1 MAVEPAAA
9 GTGGAADACRGLELP
24 GLGCLS
30 TGEPGFDA
38 ILALVPVLFGF
49 WMKLLGG
56 ETWRIRI
63 GALLYDAS
71 WSSAY
76 AGLLEKLLG
85 GLQRFFGGPWSARA
99 LHMCFRLAVLY
110 ALAYLLFG
118 AILGSGLSVTTRW
131 IFVGLSL
138 LLGLVSFFVARAIRR
153 RHVSARRQARVR
165 KRRAWLQLREQLA
178 YSALAGASWA
188 ASLLV
193 TVATD
198 SVVGA
203 GAAVFIFIGAI
214 AGAGVIAAAA
224 ALVIIGAVAGVLA
237 GAAAT
242 VVGIGPLII
251 PPILNALF
259 DWPSWAVSRWLMGR
273 LRADAALPG
282 FFRRAG
288 ALLVHLA
295 IDGAIAIACLFGLA
309 ILLINMSHVMDVSDL
324 WSETLS
330 AAREAPFSA
339 TGSTMTVM
347 LASTLVPTA
356 LHLFFALFALAAV
369 RPPYHGRIAPWLEDS
384 HGGGE
389 WGNRAIVSAYLTF
402 WAVFALTVLWGA
414 SVFVLRGLDWLWLRL
429 GWGLESDPYPF
440 WASIFRAAE
449 RFVIF

>member
-1 MAVEPAAA
+1 MAEGSDIAAA
-9 GTGGAADACRGLELP
+9 CSGLELP
-24 GLGCLS
+24 AVGCLS
-30 TGEPGFDA
+30 SGDPGFDA
-38 ILALVPVLFGF
+38 ILALVPVLFGL

-56 ETWRIRI
+56 ETWRIRV
-63 GALLYDAS
+63 GVLLYDAS

-76 AGLLEKLLG
+76 AGLLSKLLG
-85 GLQRFFGGPWSARA
+85 GLDRFFGRPWSAGA
-99 LHMCFRLAVLY
+99 LHMCFRLAVVY
-110 ALAYLLFG
+110 ALAYLMFG
-118 AILGSGLSVTTRW
+118 AILGSPEGLTTNW
-131 IFVGLSL
+131 IFVGLSS
-138 LLGLVSFFVARAIRR
+138 LLGLMSFFVARAIRR
-153 RHVSARRQARVR
+153 RHLNARRQVEVR

-178 YSALAGASWA
+178 YTALAGTGWA
-188 ASLLV
+188 ASL
-193 TVATD
+193 VAGAAFD
-198 SVVGA
+198 VVVGA
-203 GAAVFIFIGAI
+203 GVAVVIFVGAI
-214 AGAGVIAAAA
+214 AGAGVIAVAIAFV
-224 ALVIIGAVAGVLA
+224 VICAVAGILA

-251 PPILNALF
+251 PPCLNALF

-273 LRADAALPG
+273 LRADATLSG
-282 FFRRAG
+282 FYRRAV
-288 ALLVHLA
+288 ALLAHLA

-347 LASTLVPTA
+347 LLSTLVPTA
-356 LHLFFALFALAAV
+356 LHLFFALFALAAI
-369 RPPYHGRIAPWLEDS
+369 RPPYHDRIAPWLEDS

-402 WAVFALTVLWGA
+402 WAFFALTVLWGA
-414 SVFVLRGLDWLWLRL
+414 SLFVLRGLDWLWLRL

-449 RFVIF
+449 LFVIF